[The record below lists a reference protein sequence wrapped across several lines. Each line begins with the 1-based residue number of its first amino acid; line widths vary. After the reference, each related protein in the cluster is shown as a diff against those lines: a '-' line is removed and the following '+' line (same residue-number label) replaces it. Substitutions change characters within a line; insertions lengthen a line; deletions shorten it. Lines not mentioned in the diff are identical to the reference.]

1 MLTQRR
7 RHQEQ
12 KRGFTDSSISKLASS
27 HYNFTVLKNQTKKNV
42 FLHLFEILSTIPF
55 LSGGKELVHK
65 EGEG

>member
-1 MLTQRR
+1 MLTQRK

-12 KRGFTDSSISKLASS
+12 KKSSTDSSISKLASS
-27 HYNFTVLKNQTKKNV
+27 HENNFTVLKNQTKNV

-65 EGEG
+65 EAEG

>member
-12 KRGFTDSSISKLASS
+12 KRGSTDSSISKRPLQQLHCIEKSDP
-27 HYNFTVLKNQTKKNV
+27 KKKV

-65 EGEG
+65 EAEG